1 MHSPVLLS
9 LLSVVGVSLL
19 SLLGIVFFIFDT
31 RLVKKALLY
40 VVSFSTGALLGD
52 VFIHILPDLA
62 ENTETFGQA
71 MLTVL
76 GGILFSFLM
85 EKVIYWRHCH
95 VIGDGHEHCHPV
107 GMLSLI
113 GEGIH
118 NFIDG
123 TVIAAAYLASPSVGI
138 ATTLAVVFHEIP
150 QEIGDIAILL
160 HSGYTRK
167 KALLLNLIS
176 ALTAVLGAGLVLALD
191 TSIVGVGEM
200 FLPFAAGN
208 LLYIAGSDLIPE
220 LHKHTR
226 IREGVLQS
234 IGMILGMATMYLLLF
249 LE

>member
-31 RLVKKALLY
+31 RLVEKALLY

-62 ENTETFGQA
+62 ENPETFGQA
-71 MLTVL
+71 MLVVL
-76 GGILFSFLM
+76 FGILFSFLM
-85 EKVIYWRHCH
+85 EKVIHWRHCH
-95 VIGDGHEHCHPV
+95 IIGDGHEHCHPV
-107 GMLSLI
+107 GMLSLV

-123 TVIAAAYLASPSVGI
+123 TVIAAAYLASPSVGL

-160 HSGYTRK
+160 HAGYSRK
-167 KALLLNLIS
+167 RALLLNLLS
-176 ALTAVLGAGLVLALD
+176 ALTAVLGAVLVLTLS
-191 TSIVGVGEM
+191 TSVVAIGDM

-226 IREGVLQS
+226 MRQGILQS
-234 IGMILGMATMYLLLF
+234 IGMILGMASMYLLLF